1 MRRTKRAAALGFV
14 AGIVY
19 LAAGGELPSLG
30 EPSSTPPPPP
40 VAPVVLPMHPRARV
54 PERLA
59 SALKEPRN
67 PSARPAPSPSPSSRT
82 GWAIP
87 AGLVDVAQ
95 AQEAQGRLRQVL
107 ADGTQIE
114 LTLRPSLQRA
124 AMTALRKYRVEYGVI
139 VVVAPHTGDLLALAE
154 YADGRPDLRQMALQ
168 GDGPAA
174 SVFKIVTSAA
184 LIDEAGL
191 TPASEICTHGGQR
204 FLTLAHLDPDPRR
217 DRKCTTLADALGQSN
232 NVAFARWADQHLTP
246 ASLQAV
252 AERFLFNRSIPF
264 LWTVGV
270 SQAQLPT
277 GSRLGFAKSAAG
289 FVGTTLSPL
298 HAALIAAA
306 IANRGVMMTPRLVA
320 RATRGGQTLYEAQH
334 AQLAKVLSPET
345 ARALAQMM
353 VHTTTGEGT
362 AARFFMR
369 RKRPRIR
376 GLTVAGKTGSLSARG
391 GPARHYSWFV
401 GFAPAERPE
410 IALAALVVNGET
422 WTTKGAVLAREVLT
436 AWNDER
442 RAAARKAR
450 QDARRREREA
460 TKAKRRRAHP

>member
-14 AGIVY
+14 AGLVY
-19 LAAGGELPSLG
+19 LAAGGKLPSLG
-30 EPSSTPPPPP
+30 EPATAPTASP
-40 VAPVVLPMHPRARV
+40 VAPVVLPMHPHARV

-59 SALKEPRN
+59 KALKEPASPATRAAR
-67 PSARPAPSPSPSSRT
+67 PSAPGSHA

-87 AGLVDVAQ
+87 AGIVDVAQ
-95 AQEAQGRLRQVL
+95 AQEANGRLRQVL
-107 ADGTQIE
+107 PDGTQLE
-114 LTLRPSLQRA
+114 LTLAPSLQRA
-124 AMTALRKYRVEYGVI
+124 AMAALRKYRVEYGV
-139 VVVAPHTGDLLALAE
+139 VVAIAPRTGDLLALAE
-154 YADGRPDLRQMALQ
+154 YAEGRPDLRQMALQ

-184 LIDEAGL
+184 LIDKAGL

-264 LWTVGV
+264 LWAVGV
-270 SQAQLPT
+270 SQAQLPA

-298 HAALIAAA
+298 HGALIAATV
-306 IANRGVMMTPRLVA
+306 ANRGVMMTPRLVA
-320 RATRGGQTLYEAQH
+320 RATRGGVTLYEAQH
-334 AQLAKVLSPET
+334 AQLARVLSPET
-345 ARALAQMM
+345 AASLGKMM

-369 RKRPRIR
+369 HKRPRIR

-391 GPARHYSWFV
+391 GAARHYSWFV
-401 GFAPAERPE
+401 GFAPADKPQ

-436 AWNDER
+436 AWNDQRRAEARKKRVEER
-442 RAAARKAR
+442 RK
-450 QDARRREREA
+450 EREA
-460 TKAKRRRAHP
+460 KKKRRRSRP